1 MNGYSLPEAA
11 ERAGISVDELSR
23 QVELGI
29 LSPDDD
35 GQFTLG
41 AVRKAA
47 MAQSL
52 AAGGVPLEGLA
63 AELKSGRLS
72 LDFLDDPV
80 FETFAALSTVTFE
93 ELSAQ
98 TGVPVELLMV
108 IREAIGLGAAAS
120 FRPRSRERADGRRH
134 A

>member
-23 QVELGI
+23 QVELAI
-29 LSPDDD
+29 RFPDDD
-35 GQFTLG
+35 GRFTLG

-93 ELSAQ
+93 
-98 TGVPVELLMV
+98 
-108 IREAIGLGAAAS
+108 
-120 FRPRSRERADGRRH
+120 
-134 A
+134 